1 MNQSLQGICAWQN
14 QQDKVCTCTMVIVLE
29 NFAKEFMQKIWAQV
43 IGTNLGC
50 K

>member
-1 MNQSLQGICAWQN
+1 
-14 QQDKVCTCTMVIVLE
+14 MVIVLE

-50 K
+50 KWRGRFSLQQSNIQP